1 MNYCSPKA
9 FAKAIRENSVRSG
22 SDGLLSVSICV
33 FPSTYRDT
41 QILSYR
47 DELLN
52 ARMPATPNGHAAL
65 RALAQILSY
74 REGMLNAF
82 FYFSANEYL

>member
-1 MNYCSPKA
+1 MPATPNEHA
-9 FAKAIRENSVRSG
+9 ADA
-22 SDGLLSVSICV
+22 LA
-33 FPSTYRDT
+33 

-47 DELLN
+47 EEMLN

-74 REGMLNAF
+74 REEMLNAF

>member
-52 ARMPATPNGHAAL
+52 ARMPATPNGHAAD
-65 RALAQILSY
+65 ALAQILSY
-74 REGMLNAF
+74 REEMLNAF